1 MQQIS
6 VVDSRTL
13 RRDNWWIEMLPTWIL
28 LGGFMI
34 YGLWTAFNDTNYFAD
49 PYLSPFYSPCLAA
62 NCEETTIELI
72 GSWWTLT
79 PALLILPIPLGFR
92 TTCYYYRK
100 AYYRAFFGSP
110 PACAV
115 RDVPKRYRGET
126 RFPFILQ
133 NIHRYFFWL
142 SLPVLFFL
150 WWDAFK
156 AFDFPD
162 GFGMGVGTVVLLVNA
177 ALLTS
182 YSLSCHSC
190 RHLCGGTLD
199 VLSKAPLRQRAW
211 QFVSRF
217 NAHHG
222 KIAWVSLVGVAATDM
237 YVRLVA
243 TDAIRDLRFF

>member
-13 RRDNWWIEMLPTWIL
+13 RRDAWWIEVLPTFLL

-34 YGLWTAFNDTNYFAD
+34 YGLWTAFNDSNYFAD

-62 NCEETTIELI
+62 NCEETTFKLI
-72 GSWWTLT
+72 GSGWT
-79 PALLILPIPLGFR
+79 PDAGAARPPDPVGIPHHLLLLPQGLLPRLLR
-92 TTCYYYRK
+92 VAAR
-100 AYYRAFFGSP
+100 
-110 PACAV
+110 CAV

-126 RFPFILQ
+126 RVPFILQ

-162 GFGMGVGTVVLLVNA
+162 GFGFGVGTLVLLVNV
-177 ALLTS
+177 ALL
-182 YSLSCHSC
+182 SLYTPLVPLVPASLW
-190 RHLCGGTLD
+190 RH
-199 VLSKAPLRQRAW
+199 PRRAV
-211 QFVSRF
+211 QG
-217 NAHHG
+217 AL
-222 KIAWVSLVGVAATDM
+222 AAAGVATGQPG
-237 YVRLVA
+237 
-243 TDAIRDLRFF
+243 